1 MTAAAVRAGAGSVTF
16 LESNENRC
24 QALTGRSA
32 TLPFRGGVPQV
43 NTRHIDHSSCKR
55 ERRSPVVPDASAPAV
70 TSTATAP
77 SPAVPR
83 TAAEERL
90 AYRLFTGPD
99 DRSFCERVST
109 ALAEGYVL
117 HGSPSATFNGS
128 TVIVA
133 QAVVL
138 PAAIASAD
146 AAVADAVEDLDN
158 DAYGFEDVIGGHA

>member
-1 MTAAAVRAGAGSVTF
+1 
-16 LESNENRC
+16 
-24 QALTGRSA
+24 
-32 TLPFRGGVPQV
+32 
-43 NTRHIDHSSCKR
+43 
-55 ERRSPVVPDASAPAV
+55 VPDASAPAV
-70 TSTATAP
+70 PETATAP
-77 SPAVPR
+77 SPAVPG
-83 TAAEERL
+83 TAERL

-146 AAVADAVEDLDN
+146 AAVADAVEGLEID
-158 DAYGFEDVIGGHA
+158 GFGYEETIGGHA